1 MATTSTWKFWQ
12 TPPVVG
18 PLSEPVRR
26 RLATDRALGDE
37 AAESLRMLTR
47 RGSYADR
54 KVTYFRV
61 IDPAAV
67 AQSGAEVRC
76 FADLDA
82 HRALQL
88 HDGHIE
94 RDGHIVL
101 NRQPARPGGDAAGG
115 DR

>member
-1 MATTSTWKFWQ
+1 MGIFSTWAFWR
-12 TPPVVG
+12 TPPAIA
-18 PLSEPVRR
+18 PLSGPVRR
-26 RLATDRALGDE
+26 RLAADRSLGDE
-37 AAESLRMLTR
+37 AAGAMRMLTR

-67 AQSGAEVRC
+67 ARSGVEVRR

-94 RDGHIVL
+94 RDGNIVL
-101 NRQPARPGGDAAGG
+101 NRQPASPGGAGS
-115 DR
+115 

>member
-1 MATTSTWKFWQ
+1 ML
-12 TPPVVG
+12 
-18 PLSEPVRR
+18 PLCVPRSSE
-26 RLATDRALGDE
+26 RAC
-37 AAESLRMLTR
+37 
-47 RGSYADR
+47 YADR

-67 AQSGAEVRC
+67 ARAGVAVRQ
-76 FADLDA
+76 FRDLDD

-101 NRQPARPGGDAAGG
+101 NRQPVSPVGDAAGG